1 MSSVVSRGKNKS
13 GPKVQTVSKRAPRSL
28 AAREQLIRQ
37 IRELLETEIRF
48 VYAAE
53 FERLDGDLRPI
64 AAAREL
70 LEHLRD
76 LTSSAVREVPV
87 AASEQGGLQTW
98 SAADPLLTFEQE
110 QILFRGLNLLRY
122 RANCLRSRL
131 SPDAP
136 SAKMVKDIQAMLS
149 LAEQIRGQLV
159 RSNLRLVSSI
169 ARRFSVSQHDVDEF
183 SSEGSMI
190 LLGAIDRFDY
200 SRKFRFST
208 YATHSIQRHFFRA
221 WKVRQRRRQR
231 FPCASAEI
239 LAEVAEA
246 PGDLPICADP
256 QQVVRDLLKQAEE
269 LLDGREYQILVHRFG
284 LEGSSG
290 ESQTLREIAAE
301 LGVSKERV
309 RQLQLKALDKLK
321 PLLDPALFNIEVF
334 EAAVDEEQG

>member
-1 MSSVVSRGKNKS
+1 MSSLVTQRKSKSVPKPKAVV
-13 GPKVQTVSKRAPRSL
+13 PRPPRTA
-28 AAREQLIRQ
+28 AARQQLVRQ
-37 IRELLETEIRF
+37 TQNLLATEIRF

-53 FERLDGDLRPI
+53 FEKLEGDNR
-64 AAAREL
+64 
-70 LEHLRD
+70 
-76 LTSSAVREVPV
+76 AVA
-87 AASEQGGLQTW
+87 AASELLRSLRDVTISATQETPLESADQGGLQTW
-98 SAADPLLTFEQE
+98 SASDPLLTFEQE
-110 QILFRGLNLLRY
+110 QVLFRGLNLLRY

-136 SAKMVKDIQAMLS
+136 SAKMLREIQSMLT

-221 WKVRQRRRQR
+221 WKVRQRRRHR
-231 FPCASAEI
+231 FPCASAEV
-239 LAEVAEA
+239 LAEVPEST
-246 PGDLPICADP
+246 GDLPICTDP
-256 QQVVRDLLKQAEE
+256 QQVVRELLKQAES
-269 LLDGREYQILVHRFG
+269 LLDGREYKILLQRFG

-290 ESQTLREIAAE
+290 ESQTLREIAAD

-309 RQLQLKALDKLK
+309 RQLQLKALEKLR
-321 PLLDPALFNIEVF
+321 PLLDPALFNIDLCEDRS
-334 EAAVDEEQG
+334 EDGQE

>member
-1 MSSVVSRGKNKS
+1 MSSLVRQRKSKSVAKSKPVVG
-13 GPKVQTVSKRAPRSL
+13 RAPRSVSARQELVRQVQSLL
-28 AAREQLIRQ
+28 A
-37 IRELLETEIRF
+37 TEIRF
-48 VYAAE
+48 VYSAE
-53 FERLDGDLRPI
+53 FESLDGDNRAI
-64 AAAREL
+64 TAASQL
-70 LEHLRD
+70 LSSLRD
-76 LTSSAVREVPV
+76 VTISAAQEIPLES
-87 AASEQGGLQTW
+87 SEQSGMQTW
-98 SAADPLLTFEQE
+98 TASDPLLTFDQE
-110 QILFRGLNLLRY
+110 QVLFRGLNLLRY

-136 SAKMVKDIQAMLS
+136 SAKMVQEIQSMLF

-239 LAEVAEA
+239 LAEVPESAGE
-246 PGDLPICADP
+246 LPICADP
-256 QQVVRDLLKQAEE
+256 QQVVRDLLKQAEV
-269 LLDGREYQILVHRFG
+269 LLDGREYQILLQRFG

-290 ESQTLREIAAE
+290 ESQTLREIAAD

-309 RQLQLKALDKLK
+309 RQLQLKALEKLR
-321 PLLDPALFNIEVF
+321 PLLDPTLFNIDLFDEGS
-334 EAAVDEEQG
+334 EEEQG

>member
-1 MSSVVSRGKNKS
+1 MSVLAGSRKS
-13 GPKVQTVSKRAPRSL
+13 KSAPKAKAVARRTSRNTAAHKALVQQVERLL
-28 AAREQLIRQ
+28 A
-37 IRELLETEIRF
+37 TEIRF

-53 FERLDGDLRPI
+53 FERLENDAQPVTAARQLLGSLREAAI
-64 AAAREL
+64 AASNEL
-70 LEHLRD
+70 PAESNDH
-76 LTSSAVREVPV
+76 A
-87 AASEQGGLQTW
+87 GLQTW
-98 SAADPLLTFEQE
+98 NAADPLLTFEQE
-110 QILFRGLNLLRY
+110 QVLFRALNLLRY

-136 SAKMVKDIQAMLS
+136 SAKTVKSIEALLEM
-149 LAEQIRGQLV
+149 AEEIRGQLV

-169 ARRFSVSQHDVDEF
+169 ARRFSVSQQDVDEF

-239 LAEVAEA
+239 LAEVPEQT
-246 PGDLPICADP
+246 GELPICSDP
-256 QQVVRDLLKQAEE
+256 QQVVRDLLSQAVEI
-269 LLDGREYQILVHRFG
+269 LDGREYQILLQRFG

-290 ESQTLREIAAE
+290 ESQTLREIAAD

-309 RQLQLKALDKLK
+309 RQLQLKALEKLR
-321 PLLDPALFNIEVF
+321 PLLNPALFNIDLAVAEVA
-334 EAAVDEEQG
+334 ED

>member
-1 MSSVVSRGKNKS
+1 MSSVVSRGKKKS
-13 GPKVQTVSKRAPRSL
+13 GPTVLTVSKRTPQAL
-28 AAREQLIRQ
+28 AAREELVRQ
-37 IRELLETEIRF
+37 TRELLETEIRF

-53 FERLDGDLRPI
+53 FERLDGDAQPI
-64 AAAREL
+64 AAAKEL
-70 LEHLRD
+70 LQNLRD
-76 LTSSAVREVPV
+76 LTASAVREVPAV
-87 AASEQGGLQTW
+87 STEHVGLLTW

-136 SAKMVKDIQAMLS
+136 SAKMVREIQSMLT

-169 ARRFSVSQHDVDEF
+169 SRRFSVSQHDVDEF

-239 LAEVAEA
+239 LAEVAEV

-256 QQVVRDLLKQAEE
+256 QQVVRDLLKQAES

-309 RQLQLKALDKLK
+309 RQLQLKALDKLR
-321 PLLDPALFNIEVF
+321 PLLDPASFNIDLL
-334 EAAVDEEQG
+334 EAAVEEDQA